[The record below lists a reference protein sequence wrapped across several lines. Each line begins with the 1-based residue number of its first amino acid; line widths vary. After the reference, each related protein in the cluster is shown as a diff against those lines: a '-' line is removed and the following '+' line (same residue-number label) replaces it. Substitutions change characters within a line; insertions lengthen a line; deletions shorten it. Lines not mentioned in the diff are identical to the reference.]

1 MKRSGVHIR
10 RARPAAAAATLA
22 LGLGAGLSA
31 CSTTSP
37 AVIQTPYQ
45 AADGTDASIPG
56 SAIKLSNFL
65 VVSPAKGQPGQVI
78 GAVVNQGSD
87 PVVVTMQTDLG
98 ASAQFAQTRIK
109 VPAHGIAQVG
119 PSGTEVPLS
128 DTPVEPGALMQ
139 ISANYQPTGG
149 VSLTV
154 PVVLPSGYYA
164 GYTVAPTTSAP
175 ESSSSPEASPAP
187 TSS

>member
-1 MKRSGVHIR
+1 M
-10 RARPAAAAATLA
+10 AAAATLA
-22 LGLGAGLSA
+22 LGLAAGLSA

-37 AVIQTPYQ
+37 AVISTPYQ
-45 AADGTDASIPG
+45 AADGASATIPG
-56 SAIKLSNFL
+56 SAIKLNNFL
-65 VVSPAKGQPGQVI
+65 VVSSAKGAPGQVV
-78 GAVVNQGSD
+78 GAVVNQGNE

-98 ASAQFAQTRIK
+98 ATSQFSQTQIK
-109 VPAHGIAQVG
+109 VRAHSITQVG
-119 PSGTEVPLS
+119 PSGTEVTLP

-139 ISANYQPTGG
+139 ISANYQPKGG

-164 GYTVAPTTSAP
+164 GYTVAPTTAQHSGRGTP
-175 ESSSSPEASPAP
+175 GSSSSPAASPAP